1 MPDLQAEARGE
12 ARPLTSVP
20 EIRGPLPEPPASSRS
35 YDPFAAQHGLL
46 LDERE
51 ARAIAGQVPVL
62 DPRVESAATDDDESA
77 VTFSEQMP
85 VAPKRRARAVVPRVA
100 SRGPSRM
107 VLAVAAV
114 VVVGGGAGA
123 AWLFLGRTRSAP
135 PTQAV
140 ARPPPAPPAPSRPL
154 GSAPIPVPS
163 PPAAAAPA
171 AAAPA
176 AATPPPA
183 PAAPAR
189 AEPPPEP
196 RREVPRK
203 AEPRRAPRQV
213 AAAPQPPPR
222 REPERREPERREQER
237 REPAPPP
244 APPPPP
250 PQKEEPPKKPVADKS
265 VLDLLG
271 KKQDTG
277 PSAAPPG
284 GALRGELTSAEVA
297 TSIRASAKAFD
308 ACVAE
313 AARNEPNLQVVGRR
327 VGLYITV
334 NPSGLVTGPR
344 LDDADLDDSVLGAC
358 LKSTARKMVFPA
370 FQGEAFQVRI
380 PMVLGG
386 GK

>member
-1 MPDLQAEARGE
+1 
-12 ARPLTSVP
+12 
-20 EIRGPLPEPPASSRS
+20 
-35 YDPFAAQHGLL
+35 
-46 LDERE
+46 
-51 ARAIAGQVPVL
+51 
-62 DPRVESAATDDDESA
+62 
-77 VTFSEQMP
+77 
-85 VAPKRRARAVVPRVA
+85 
-100 SRGPSRM
+100 
-107 VLAVAAV
+107 
-114 VVVGGGAGA
+114 
-123 AWLFLGRTRSAP
+123 
-135 PTQAV
+135 
-140 ARPPPAPPAPSRPL
+140 
-154 GSAPIPVPS
+154 
-163 PPAAAAPA
+163 
-171 AAAPA
+171 
-176 AATPPPA
+176 
-183 PAAPAR
+183 
-189 AEPPPEP
+189 
-196 RREVPRK
+196 
-203 AEPRRAPRQV
+203 
-213 AAAPQPPPR
+213 
-222 REPERREPERREQER
+222 
-237 REPAPPP
+237 
-244 APPPPP
+244 
-250 PQKEEPPKKPVADKS
+250 VADKS

>member
-20 EIRGPLPEPPASSRS
+20 DIRGPLPEPPASPES

-51 ARAIAGQVPVL
+51 ARAIAGQVPVVE
-62 DPRVESAATDDDESA
+62 PRVESAASDGESA
-77 VTFSEQMP
+77 VAFSDRLP

-100 SRGPSRM
+100 SRSPSRM
-107 VLAVAAV
+107 ILAVAAV

-135 PTQAV
+135 PDQAV
-140 ARPPPAPPAPSRPL
+140 ARLPPAPPAP
-154 GSAPIPVPS
+154 APS
-163 PPAAAAPA
+163 PPAAPAPA

-183 PAAPAR
+183 APAP
-189 AEPPPEP
+189 AEPPLEP
-196 RREVPRK
+196 RREAPRK

-222 REPERREPERREQER
+222 REPERREA
-237 REPAPPP
+237 APPP

-250 PQKEEPPKKPVADKS
+250 PQQVGPPTAPAAGQS
-265 VLDLLG
+265 ERARRAPT
-271 KKQDTG
+271 QDPG

-284 GALRGELTSAEVA
+284 GALRAELTSAEVA
-297 TSIRASAKAFD
+297 ASIRASAKAFD

-313 AARNEPNLQVVGRR
+313 AAHNEPSLQVVGRR